1 MPAAALAAPVKP
13 KETVKNPVGS
23 TFSLESN
30 SLAPKRDGEDV
41 QVCYAILSGC
51 CPSNHLLKGVICSNN
66 SFFSFGQNAFCSV
79 LLHIYVKI
87 QGSCPSDERS
97 HF

>member
-23 TFSLESN
+23 TFSPESN

-41 QVCYAILSGC
+41 QVGYVISSGC
-51 CPSNHLLKGVICSNN
+51 CAFDHSLKDVIFSNN
-66 SFFSFGQNAFCSV
+66 PFLLVKDAFRWG
-79 LLHIYVKI
+79 LLQIY
-87 QGSCPSDERS
+87 GR
-97 HF
+97 

>member
-23 TFSLESN
+23 TFSPESN

-41 QVCYAILSGC
+41 QVGYVISSGRR
-51 CPSNHLLKGVICSNN
+51 
-66 SFFSFGQNAFCSV
+66 AFD
-79 LLHIYVKI
+79 H
-87 QGSCPSDERS
+87 
-97 HF
+97 